1 MYNKDSIRRRNIM
14 NKENIATDYF
24 KNGFNCAQ
32 SVLIAFK
39 DEFNISEKDLL
50 KISCGFGGGM
60 GGLQKT
66 CGAVSGANMVIGLK
80 YGKCNKEDNEAKDK
94 TYGLVRDFDTEF
106 KKIYKTSQ
114 CKDLLGCDLSTEE
127 GKNYFNDN
135 NLKEKVC
142 MKCVEDSVKI
152 LNKMLF

>member
-1 MYNKDSIRRRNIM
+1 MS
-14 NKENIATDYF
+14 KENIATDSF

-32 SVLIAFK
+32 SVLIPFK

-60 GGLQKT
+60 GALQKT

-80 YGKCNKEDNEAKDK
+80 YGKYNKEDNEAKDK
-94 TYGLVRDFDTEF
+94 TYSLVREFDAEF
-106 KKIYKTSQ
+106 KKIYKTTQ
-114 CKDLLGCDLSTEE
+114 CKELLECDLLTEE
-127 GKNYFNDN
+127 GKNYFKEN

-142 MKCVEDSVKI
+142 MKCVEDSVK
-152 LNKMLF
+152 LVNKMLF